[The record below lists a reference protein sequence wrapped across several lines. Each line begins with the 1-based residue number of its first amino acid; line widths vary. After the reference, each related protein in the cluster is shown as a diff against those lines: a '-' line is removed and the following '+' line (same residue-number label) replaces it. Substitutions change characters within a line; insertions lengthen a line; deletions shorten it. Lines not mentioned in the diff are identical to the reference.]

1 MTSVM
6 VSRTLRW
13 YALAGWL
20 GLPLLAGV
28 FSTES
33 AHARPQGP
41 KIFCQVYP
49 TSPAC
54 AGRIAGC
61 PTCHALPPPGL
72 NAYGLE
78 IQSRLG
84 SDYEAALPTALAAI
98 ETLDSDG
105 DGVDNVHELAQ
116 GTAPGDAISAQPPS
130 GAASSYDE
138 SFALR
143 RLTVAFCGQSAT
155 YAELAALRSAEDQ
168 KRVLHEKLTACLTS
182 DYWRREAVPHLA
194 DRRIEPVLSM
204 GTCFVPLVDFEKD
217 YDLFTYAMTEGRDAR
232 LLLTAQFHV
241 TQGDD
246 GVLGVID
253 ESSGPAQPPATRA
266 GVTCAQ
272 SLPLP
277 GAQMGGALGAQNVAP
292 PYRAGMWTTANF
304 IVMQT
309 QGTFLPRVTAAQAYR
324 HWLGF
329 ELSGYEGI
337 FDVPD
342 EPRDIDQ
349 KNVGQAPCNY
359 CHSTL
364 DPLAYAFA
372 YYPGVPNRRNGVTLG
387 LGIYDRDR
395 IAGFTGVDESI
406 TSAWLASPPTPRLF
420 GEPFPLEDE
429 TGAESSL
436 VLIARAAAE
445 SDAFARNL
453 TLMIVRHAVGG
464 DPEPRDLGEFEQL
477 WRSLQANGYSIDAL
491 LHTLIDTA
499 AFGAP

>member
-1 MTSVM
+1 M
-6 VSRTLRW
+6 VTRTTRW
-13 YALAGWL
+13 SARARHSGFL
-20 GLPLLAGV
+20 LLAGLLS
-28 FSTES
+28 STA
-33 AHARPQGP
+33 AHAKPQGP
-41 KIFCQVYP
+41 KIFCAVYP
-49 TSPAC
+49 TSPVC

-61 PTCHALPPPGL
+61 PTCHTLPPPGL

-78 IQSRLG
+78 ISAQLG
-84 SDYEAALPTALAAI
+84 PDYEADLPAALAAV
-98 ETLDSDG
+98 ETLDADG
-105 DGVDNVHELAQ
+105 DGVDNLHELAQ

-130 GAASSYDE
+130 GEARPYDE
-138 SFALR
+138 SFTLR

-155 YAELAALRSAEDQ
+155 YEELTALRSTDDK
-168 KRVLHEKLTACLTS
+168 KRVLHDKLTACLAN

-204 GTCFVPLVDFEKD
+204 GTCFLPLVDFEKD

-241 TQGDD
+241 TREED
-246 GVLGVID
+246 GGLTLVD
-253 ESSGPAQPPATRA
+253 ESAGPAQPPATRA
-266 GVTCAQ
+266 GVTCTL

-277 GAQMGGALGAQNVAP
+277 GAPSGALGAQNVAP

-309 QGTFLPRVTAAQAYR
+309 QDTFLPRVTAAQAYR

-337 FDVPD
+337 FDVTG

-349 KNVGQAPCNY
+349 KNVDQAPCSY

-372 YYPGVPNRRNGVTLG
+372 YYPGVPNQRGGVSLG
-387 LGIYDRDR
+387 LGSYDRER
-395 IAGFTGVDESI
+395 IAGITGIDASI
-406 TSAWLASPPTPRLF
+406 TAAWLASPPTPRLF
-420 GEPFPLEDE
+420 GEPFPLEDQ

-453 TLMIVRHAVGG
+453 TLMVFRHAIGG
-464 DPEPRDLGEFEQL
+464 DPEPRDLGEFDQL
-477 WRSLQANGYSIDAL
+477 WRSLKANGYSIDAL
-491 LHTLIDTA
+491 LHTLVDTA